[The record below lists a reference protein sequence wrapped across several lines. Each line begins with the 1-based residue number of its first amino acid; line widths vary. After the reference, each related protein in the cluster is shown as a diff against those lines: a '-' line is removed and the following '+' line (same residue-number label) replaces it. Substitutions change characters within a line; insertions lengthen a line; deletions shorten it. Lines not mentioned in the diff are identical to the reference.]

1 MDKILNIEIENEIK
15 RCFNCINKPCSIEG
29 CPLNNNIPE
38 FMHAESQKEAYEILC
53 KTTVLPAIC
62 GRVCPHSKQCQGPC
76 IHRKVDTPI
85 KIGLLESYIGD
96 KSIEENYK
104 IPRES
109 NEKLES
115 KRVAVIGSG
124 PAGLT
129 CAAFL
134 AKKGVKVTIYEKN
147 EKLGGLLRYGIP
159 DFRLDRNIIE
169 KTIDKILE
177 LGIKVE
183 CNKELGRDYNL
194 EELTKEYDAVFL
206 AIGANEPNITLEG
219 ENVLSGNKLLE
230 DLNRVKEN
238 KKIADLQQ
246 ESSKTIPDFKGKNV
260 VVSGGGNVAMD
271 SARTL
276 KRLGANVT
284 VIYRRSEEE
293 MPAEVEEKKKKKNEG
308 VKFLFQN
315 NILNVDSENK
325 KIECIKTELV
335 QKEGE
340 KRLYPVNIE
349 GSNYE
354 LDNDYVILA
363 TGSKS
368 NLKLLKEQG
377 LNTDKYGYITV
388 DENYKT
394 SVDKVYAGGDLI
406 GTKAT
411 VAWAAR
417 SGRNAAEKIIESL
430 L

>member
-1 MDKILNIEIENEIK
+1 MHFSYFS
-15 RCFNCINKPCSIEG
+15 FN
-29 CPLNNNIPE
+29 
-38 FMHAESQKEAYEILC
+38 
-53 KTTVLPAIC
+53 
-62 GRVCPHSKQCQGPC
+62 
-76 IHRKVDTPI
+76 
-85 KIGLLESYIGD
+85 
-96 KSIEENYK
+96 
-104 IPRES
+104 
-109 NEKLES
+109 
-115 KRVAVIGSG
+115 
-124 PAGLT
+124 
-129 CAAFL
+129 FL
-134 AKKGVKVTIYEKN
+134 I
-147 EKLGGLLRYGIP
+147 
-159 DFRLDRNIIE
+159 
-169 KTIDKILE
+169 
-177 LGIKVE
+177 
-183 CNKELGRDYNL
+183 
-194 EELTKEYDAVFL
+194 
-206 AIGANEPNITLEG
+206 
-219 ENVLSGNKLLE
+219 
-230 DLNRVKEN
+230 
-238 KKIADLQQ
+238 
-246 ESSKTIPDFKGKNV
+246 
-260 VVSGGGNVAMD
+260 
-271 SARTL
+271 
-276 KRLGANVT
+276 
-284 VIYRRSEEE
+284 
-293 MPAEVEEKKKKKNEG
+293 
-308 VKFLFQN
+308 QN